1 MEELKNM
8 TVGQLLDSE
17 EFRKELALQIQN
29 ECDEHDKMMRV
40 AFTKKLRL
48 QRNPINSL
56 REREVFKVDDV
67 TAAYKLILV
76 KELKGFSSAEREY
89 IKRVCMVAY
98 YNTLLKK
105 KEQEQNPEKPEK
117 KPRRKR
123 KKE

>member
-56 REREVFKVDDV
+56 REREVFNVEDMV
-67 TAAYKLILV
+67 AAYKQIIAKCL
-76 KELKGFSSAEREY
+76 EGFSSAERDY
-89 IKRVCMVAY
+89 IKRVCMMAY
-98 YNTLLKK
+98 WRVVERHKK
-105 KEQEQNPEKPEK
+105 QGKQTT
-117 KPRRKR
+117 
-123 KKE
+123 

>member
-56 REREVFKVDDV
+56 REREVFNAEDV

-98 YNTLLKK
+98 YNTLQKM
-105 KEQEQNPEKPEK
+105 KEQKPEKPEK